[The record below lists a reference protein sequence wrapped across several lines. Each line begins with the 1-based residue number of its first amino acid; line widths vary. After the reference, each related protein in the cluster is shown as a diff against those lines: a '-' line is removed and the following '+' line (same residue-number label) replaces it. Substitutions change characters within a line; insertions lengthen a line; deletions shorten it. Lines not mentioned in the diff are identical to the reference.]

1 MGLECGASGLVCG
14 DDLCD
19 ILGEDVYT
27 QPHNTDA
34 QAKRFADATA
44 VSSGKLVA
52 LTEAGVM
59 PDPDRMARD
68 GVYWSWFNIWCRE
81 FLVDK
86 EGRLTG
92 RYTDLPSIAKTYSCD
107 RIVTMDRLPDFLRG

>member
-1 MGLECGASGLVCG
+1 MWGTTCAISGEECIRSL
-14 DDLCD
+14 
-19 ILGEDVYT
+19 
-27 QPHNTDA
+27 HNTDA

-44 VSSGKLVA
+44 VSSAKLVA

-92 RYTDLPSIAKTYSCD
+92 RYTDLPSIAKPIHATG
-107 RIVTMDRLPDFLRG
+107 L